1 VHLLSS
7 VTSVPVWLIHPFFPK
22 IDPPMNDLPMPS
34 DVKREAVASDLSA
47 QPRIEPPSATLIVR
61 LFLIPFLIVAAAV
74 GVMFLVSLMAGRA
87 PTVGEAIDGLKSA
100 GGGRTADY
108 LVGPGAKQ
116 RYLYAKAL
124 TDHMKSGL
132 AEPERV
138 KLTGALIDILDNHTQ
153 PGEGEVLPFLLLA
166 LGRCW
171 QLDPAKSPASSNEA
185 LAAQQKAAAALLKYA
200 ESKDVSTRKAAVLA
214 MVYFRGRDVEVK
226 KLLPLL
232 AKVVRDEKEDLDVR
246 LAAATILGPL
256 ATPGEA
262 EVLDALH
269 AAMRDTDPHDVELVW
284 AAALSLAQLDHPD
297 VADTILKLLSRQEL
311 ASVKVYDREKDP
323 QNPVFRNLSEGEQ
336 ERILINTMIGVER
349 YKVPAVQA
357 RLKELSETDPS
368 QRVRA
373 ALKSNAPRDAVS
385 EIKR

>member
-1 VHLLSS
+1 
-7 VTSVPVWLIHPFFPK
+7 
-22 IDPPMNDLPMPS
+22 MNDLPMPS
-34 DVKREAVASDLSA
+34 DVKRDAVASDPSA
-47 QPRIEPPSATLIVR
+47 QPLIEPPSAKLIVR

-87 PTVGEAIDGLKSA
+87 PTVDEAIDGLKTA

-124 TDHMKSGL
+124 TDHMKAGL
-132 AEPERV
+132 SEPERV
-138 KLTGALIDILDNHTQ
+138 KLTRELIDILDNHTQ

-171 QLDPAKSPASSNEA
+171 QVDPAKGPASSDEA
-185 LAAQQKAAAALLKYA
+185 LAAQANAAASLLKHS
-200 ESKDVSTRKAAVLA
+200 ESKEVTTRKAAVLS
-214 MVYFRGRDVEVK
+214 MVYFRGCDAEVRQF
-226 KLLPLL
+226 LPALT
-232 AKVVRDEKEDLDVR
+232 KIVRDPKEDLDVR
-246 LAAATILGPL
+246 LSAATILGPL
-256 ATPGEA
+256 AKPADTEA
-262 EVLDALH
+262 LDALR

-284 AAALSLAQLDHPD
+284 ASALSLAQLNQAD
-297 VADTILKLLSRQEL
+297 VSDTILKLLSRDEL
-311 ASVKVYDREKDP
+311 ANAKVYDREKDP
-323 QNPVFRNLSEGEQ
+323 QNPIFRNLSEGEQ

-349 YKVPAVQA
+349 YDVPAVQA